1 MFKGRSLFFN
11 EYLFSCS
18 VFMFGFCLSLSD
30 FKELFIDEASKSS
43 YIIYV
48 VVFLFDVLIF

>member
-1 MFKGRSLFFN
+1 MFKSRSLFFN

-18 VFMFGFCLSLSD
+18 IFMLSFCLSLSD